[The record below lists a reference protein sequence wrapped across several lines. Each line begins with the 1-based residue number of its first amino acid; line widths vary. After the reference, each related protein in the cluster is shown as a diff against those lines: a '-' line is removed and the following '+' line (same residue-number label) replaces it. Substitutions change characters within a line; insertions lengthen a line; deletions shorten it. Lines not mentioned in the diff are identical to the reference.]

1 MGDHLLKRRNDW
13 PHMLFQQT
21 PTVEAEFLPYPEAA
35 NGTNQIM
42 FIGTLV
48 MLMYM
53 LNIFEKLNKATIQ
66 LALQINSSGN
76 N

>member
-13 PHMLFQQT
+13 PHMLIQQA
-21 PTVEAEFLPYPEAA
+21 TVKAEFLPYPEAA
-35 NGTNQIM
+35 KGTNQIM

-66 LALQINSSGN
+66 LALQINSSEN